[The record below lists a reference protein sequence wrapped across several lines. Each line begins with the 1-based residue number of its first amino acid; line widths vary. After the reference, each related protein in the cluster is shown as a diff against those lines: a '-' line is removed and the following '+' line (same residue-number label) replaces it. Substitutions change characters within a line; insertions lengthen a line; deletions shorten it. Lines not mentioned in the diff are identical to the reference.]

1 MRVRGLRTDGRTD
14 FGSCDDFH
22 FSGLIESVSRA
33 IAALIEWAYLTDLS
47 AGAELTY
54 LPFTA
59 CREICS
65 RRCRSEGK
73 ESPKKNGMDAPIEF
87 AAAPLLKEA
96 REDRRQISIGGSGA
110 RKTCFAIHAN
120 GLGMPPSLDNQ
131 ADALNTKPPVQTDAR
146 FAFSHRHLVFV
157 SDVGLAAGW
166 GVALNLSRHERED
179 GRTTHPAHAC
189 YIVILIIAVPQL
201 VFDQD
206 DTRPTRPSPPHR
218 SVRVRSAPH
227 SHYAKSSMRRPPP
240 SPFGRPRDRVDGRG
254 SHDGCGHLS
263 LPLSP
268 GWAGS
273 RRTRTEGLTS
283 SSPRAREWRTCGR

>member
-166 GVALNLSRHERED
+166 GVALNLSRHERTD
-179 GRTTHPAHAC
+179 GRHIPRMRATLSSSSSQFPNLSSTKMTPDRRARRRRIGLSGSGRPLIPIMQSQAC
-189 YIVILIIAVPQL
+189 
-201 VFDQD
+201 D
-206 DTRPTRPSPPHR
+206 DRLPP
-218 SVRVRSAPH
+218 RSADH
-227 SHYAKSSMRRPPP
+227 ATALTDADRMMAAGISLSP
-240 SPFGRPRDRVDGRG
+240 SLRGGRAAGGRG
-254 SHDGCGHLS
+254 
-263 LPLSP
+263 
-268 GWAGS
+268 
-273 RRTRTEGLTS
+273 RRD
-283 SSPRAREWRTCGR
+283 